1 MLNVVLIGASGAVGK
16 HVLDNLIKNNNFK
29 NITLI
34 SRNQIKTSSIKVK
47 QIILNDFKDIEFL
60 EDDKLNDVDV
70 ALSLIGS
77 NLKDLMNKDD
87 SNLINIEYN
96 YAVGF
101 ARLCSKIGVKSYT
114 YISMSGANKNSKSKV
129 SKYKGMVEDEI
140 LKLNFENTYII
151 KPRFLNRLDKSTAL
165 EKFINFFMPT
175 VSVIEL
181 SNIIIYLIL
190 SKDVQKIYEYKKINQ
205 LISETK

>member
-16 HVLDNLIKNNNFK
+16 HVLDNLISNPNFK
-29 NITLI
+29 SITLI
-34 SRNQIKTSSIKVK
+34 SRNEIETSSVKVK
-47 QIILNDFKDIEFL
+47 QIVLNDFKEIEFL
-60 EDDKLNDVDV
+60 EDDKLNNIDVGF
-70 ALSLIGS
+70 SLIGS

-101 ARLCSKIGVKSYT
+101 ARLCSKNGVKSYT
-114 YISMSGANKNSKSKV
+114 YISMSGASKNSKNKV

-140 LKLNFENTYII
+140 LKLNFENTYIL
-151 KPRFLNRLDKSTAL
+151 KPRFLNRLDKSTTL
-165 EKFINFFMPT
+165 EKFINFFIPT

-190 SKDVQKIYEYKKINQ
+190 SKDIQKIYEYKKINE
-205 LISETK
+205 LIKDIK